1 MMLAGLFLFPTSA
14 GFCRTSFVVTPNFV
28 VGLFCWAVDV
38 RVELLGVEVVE
49 LCDWF
54 CGLAIATVL
63 LVFRVLGAK
72 YLHAIAC
79 VLAVVKYTAF
89 GDFDVFKRAAF

>member
-28 VGLFCWAVDV
+28 VGLICWAVDV
-38 RVELLGVEVVE
+38 WVELLGVEVVE

-54 CGLAIATVL
+54 CRLAVTTVS
-63 LVFRVLGAK
+63 LVFRVLGAE

-79 VLAVVKYTAF
+79 VLALIKYAAF
-89 GDFDVFKRAAF
+89 WDCDVFEGAAF